1 MKTINKQKD
10 PESTVISGIKVLSDV
25 KEVTW
30 YWLNLPTTY
39 TEEIN
44 ATDSEEF
51 TIVQRKSDI
60 IIELLI
66 RVNCAKALTPQVVSP
81 CKEDHLHLDQ
91 LKFIKSIEI
100 STSERC
106 GL

>member
-1 MKTINKQKD
+1 M
-10 PESTVISGIKVLSDV
+10 
-25 KEVTW
+25 
-30 YWLNLPTTY
+30 PTTY

-66 RVNCAKALTPQVVSP
+66 RVNCAKVLTPQVVNP